1 MICDTLAM
9 PLERVDA
16 WAVGSAITYARKYA
30 LASIVGVA
38 PEDDDAAAV
47 MGERKTTEP
56 GELLTLNG
64 RVSAVKLP
72 KRGTNATVTIS
83 GQAFKTADAPNI
95 AIAQQAC
102 DTNTEV
108 AISYL
113 AGKWDNRL
121 VEIAEVGSAT
131 EEPAL

>member
-1 MICDTLAM
+1 
-9 PLERVDA
+9 
-16 WAVGSAITYARKYA
+16 
-30 LASIVGVA
+30 
-38 PEDDDAAAV
+38 

-56 GELLTLNG
+56 GELLTLTG

-83 GQAFKTADAPNI
+83 GQQFKTGDQPNI
-95 AIAQQAC
+95 VIAQQAC

-108 AISYL
+108 TISYL

-121 VEIAEVGSAT
+121 VEMAEVGTTNA
-131 EEPAL
+131 EEPIL